1 MTKLI
6 HITVL
11 GRMINIFLDVD
22 LDDEEDDPIIE
33 PK

>member
-6 HITVL
+6 HTTVL
-11 GRMINIFLDVD
+11 GRMMNID